1 MLKKYFSL
9 TSFEYLFSVLSLFH
23 LSQGLIPL
31 LLIRGASE
39 GDGSNVSN
47 YDYSINAKISILI
60 YLISFL
66 LLFLRWKKVAAI
78 VTKDKLIWPFILVIS
93 LSTFWSVAPSET
105 FRFSIYAL
113 GTTAFGLYLATRYTF
128 QQLFQILCATF
139 VLSVVLSVFFVVAIP
154 HYGIM
159 AALHEGAV
167 RGIYTHKNQFG
178 LVMVPAAV
186 IFLLRASSGKRLNWL
201 FWLLLVVTVALVVLS
216 RSTTSLGN
224 LLVMLSLCALYRIFR
239 WRYEYMISAILLGL
253 IIGIAG
259 TLLFIYY
266 GESDLLLVAVG
277 KDATFSGRTMIW
289 SAVIEMINK
298 RFWLGY
304 GLAAFWHGLEGPSAF
319 VELSVRT
326 QVAYAHNGFLDLW
339 LGLGLI
345 GVFTFLLSFFNT
357 AVKSLALLRNTK
369 TSEGLWPLLFLTY
382 ILLSNISEGTIVTMD
397 NMFWAIY
404 TALNF
409 SLAIAQEKN
418 YSLER

>member
-1 MLKKYFSL
+1 MLKKILSL
-9 TSFEYLFSVLSLFH
+9 TSFEYLFSVLALFH

-31 LLIRGASE
+31 LIIRGASE
-39 GDGSNVSN
+39 GDGINLTN

-66 LLFLRWKKVAAI
+66 LLVLRWKKVADI
-78 VTKDKLIWPFILVIS
+78 LTKDKLIWPFILVIS
-93 LSTFWSVAPSET
+93 LSSFWSVAPSET
-105 FRFSIYAL
+105 FRYSIYAI
-113 GTTAFGLYLATRYTF
+113 GTTAFGIYLATRYTF
-128 QQLFQILCATF
+128 QQLFNILCGTF
-139 VLSVVLSVFFVVAIP
+139 ILSVVLSVLFVVALP

-167 RGIYTHKNQFG
+167 RGVYTHKNQFG

-186 IFLLRASSGKRLNWL
+186 IFLLRASNGKSLSWL
-201 FWLLLVVTVALVVLS
+201 FWLLLAVTVALVVLS

-224 LLVMLSLCALYRIFR
+224 LLIMLSLCALYRIFR
-239 WRYEYMISAILLGL
+239 WRYEYMITAILLGL

-259 TLLFIYY
+259 ILLFIYY

-277 KDATFSGRTMIW
+277 KDSTFSGRTDIW
-289 SAVIEMINK
+289 LAVLEMINR

-304 GLAAFWHGLEGPSAF
+304 GLAAFWRGLEGPSAF
-319 VELSVRT
+319 VELAVRT

-345 GVFTFLLSFFNT
+345 GVFTFLVSFFNT
-357 AVKSLALLRNTK
+357 AIKSLTLLRNTK
-369 TSEGLWPLLFLTY
+369 TVEGLWPLLFLTY

-404 TALNF
+404 VALNF
-409 SLAIAQEKN
+409 SLAIAQENN
-418 YSLER
+418 YSLEK